1 MIRRTLDVHHERM
14 LQSASHQ
21 DFAYI
26 GNITNKGVP
35 HRGASSSELFDKMK
49 AHLWAQAIL
58 SSHPDGI
65 ALLDDGYKLLFA
77 NAQYLAI
84 WGFSEQSAFRMSGS
98 ERFEHQV
105 NMLADPEKDAYS
117 LRLIEQDAISQ
128 KPSHFHLKDGRW
140 LERIVYRHI
149 VGTDDLGIVSQWRD
163 VTGSHLEN
171 LSAQHERDLMHSMM
185 DSVPD
190 QIFFK
195 DRESHFIRIN
205 TSLAKRYGL
214 SDPSQAIG
222 RSDADFYSAEH
233 AAQTRREEMEIMR
246 TGSPVFNQLHH
257 EVWNDGHE
265 AWNVSMKMPLR
276 DATGCIIG
284 TYGIA
289 HDITEH
295 KKAEALIWQQANFDA
310 LTGLPNRRMLR
321 DRWEQV
327 LNTHKRHGHG
337 LGLLI
342 LDLDQ
347 FKEVNDSLGHAFG
360 DQLLTL
366 VSRRVEACLRT
377 TDTLARM
384 GGDEFAVILT
394 DLLPSADVGDIA
406 QKIVT
411 SFAQAFDLD
420 GHRVF
425 VSASIGVALY
435 PQNGESFDD
444 LLKLADQAMYE
455 AKSNGRNGF
464 CFFTS
469 ALQERA
475 HKRLSLASDL
485 HVALELQ
492 QFYLVYQPIVSLKDG
507 SIHKAEALIR
517 WKHPQRGLIPPA
529 EFIPLAES
537 IGLITKIG
545 EWVFHTAAQ
554 QVRLWQT
561 EIHPKMQI
569 AVNKSPQQF
578 KSKAGQASEWAAHL
592 KASNIASGAIV
603 VEITEGLLLD
613 ASESVQQQLM
623 TLRSE
628 GMQVSLDDFG
638 TGYSSLSYLHR
649 FDIDFLKIDQSFMRE
664 LDEGS
669 KNWTLCKAIIQ
680 MAHELGMRVIAEGV
694 ETQAQK
700 DLLQQAGC
708 DFGQGYFFAKPLLPD
723 DFLAL
728 TQTRPYQRACPHPP
742 TDTRST

>member
-1 MIRRTLDVHHERM
+1 MR
-14 LQSASHQ
+14 
-21 DFAYI
+21 
-26 GNITNKGVP
+26 
-35 HRGASSSELFDKMK
+35 
-49 AHLWAQAIL
+49 
-58 SSHPDGI
+58 SHPDGI
-65 ALLDDGYKLLFA
+65 ALMDACYELLFA
-77 NAQYLAI
+77 NDQYLRI
-84 WGFSEQSAFRMSGS
+84 WGFSEQSAFCMTSS
-98 ERFEHQV
+98 ERFEYQV
-105 NMLADPEKDAYS
+105 NLLANPEKDAFA
-117 LRLIEQDAISQ
+117 LRLIEQDAVSQ
-128 KPSHFHLKDGRW
+128 KPNYFHLKDGRW
-140 LERIVYRHI
+140 LERIAYRHI
-149 VGTDDLGIVSQWRD
+149 VGVEDLGFVSQWRD

-195 DRESHFIRIN
+195 DRHSRFIRIN

-214 SDPSQAIG
+214 DDPAQAVG
-222 RSDADFYSAEH
+222 KSDADFYSAEH
-233 AAQTRREEMEIMR
+233 AAQTLREELEIMR
-246 TGSPVFNQLHH
+246 TGAPVFNQLHH
-257 EVWNDGHE
+257 EVWQDGRE
-265 AWNVSMKMPLR
+265 SWNVSMKMPLR
-276 DATGCIIG
+276 DANGGIIG

-342 LDLDQ
+342 IDLDQ

-360 DQLLTL
+360 DQLLVQ
-366 VSRRVEACLRT
+366 VSRRVETCLRS

-394 DLLPSADVGDIA
+394 DLLPCADVGDIA

-411 SFAQAFDLD
+411 SFGDAFDLG

-435 PQNGESFDD
+435 PQNGESFDE

-455 AKSNGRNGF
+455 AKSHGRNGF

-475 HKRLSLASDL
+475 HKRLRMASDL
-485 HVALELQ
+485 HVALEQQ
-492 QFYLVYQPIVSLKDG
+492 QFYLVYQPVVNLRDG

-517 WKHPQRGLIPPA
+517 WQHPQRGLIPPC

-537 IGLITKIG
+537 MGLINEIG
-545 EWVFHTAAQ
+545 DWVFHTAAQ
-554 QVRLWQT
+554 QVRLWRS
-561 EIHPKMQI
+561 ELHPDMQI
-569 AVNKSPQQF
+569 AVNKSPLQF
-578 KSKAGQASEWAAHL
+578 QSKTGPTPSWAEHL
-592 KASNIASGAIV
+592 KADNIAPEAIV

-613 ASESVQQQLM
+613 ASESVQRQLLS
-623 TLRSE
+623 LRQE
-628 GMQVSLDDFG
+628 GMRVSLDDFG
-638 TGYSSLSYLHR
+638 TGYSSLAYLHR
-649 FDIDFLKIDQSFMRE
+649 FDIDFLKIDQSFMRD
-664 LDEGS
+664 LAPGS
-669 KNWTLCKAIIQ
+669 KNLTLCKAIIQ
-680 MAHELGMRVIAEGV
+680 MAHELGIQVVAEGI
-694 ETQAQK
+694 ETRLQK
-700 DLLQQAGC
+700 DLLQEAGC
-708 DFGQGYFFAKPLLPD
+708 DFGQGYFFAKPLLPE
-723 DFLAL
+723 DFLVFARSG
-728 TQTRPYQRACPHPP
+728 QTPAP
-742 TDTRST
+742 

>member
-1 MIRRTLDVHHERM
+1 M
-14 LQSASHQ
+14 
-21 DFAYI
+21 
-26 GNITNKGVP
+26 
-35 HRGASSSELFDKMK
+35 
-49 AHLWAQAIL
+49 
-58 SSHPDGI
+58 
-65 ALLDDGYKLLFA
+65 LDDCYKLLFA

-84 WGFSEQSAFRMSGS
+84 WGFSEQSAYRMTGS

-105 NMLADPEKDAYS
+105 KQLAYPEKDAFA
-117 LRLIEQDAISQ
+117 LRLVERDALRQ
-128 KPSHFHLKDGRW
+128 KPNYFHLKDGRW
-140 LERIVYRHI
+140 LERIAYRQM
-149 VGTDDLGIVSQWRD
+149 VGSEHMGIVSQWRD

-171 LSAQHERDLMHSMM
+171 LSAQHERDLMHAMM

-195 DRESHFIRIN
+195 DRESRFIRIN
-205 TSLAKRYGL
+205 ASLAKRYGL
-214 SDPSQAIG
+214 EDPAQAVG
-222 RSDADFYSAEH
+222 KSDADFYSAEH
-233 AAQTRREEMEIMR
+233 AAQTRREELEILR

-257 EVWNDGHE
+257 EVWQDGRE

-276 DATGCIIG
+276 DATGNIIG
-284 TYGIA
+284 TYGVA

-295 KKAEALIWQQANFDA
+295 KKAEALIWQQANFDD

-321 DRWEQV
+321 DRWEQS
-327 LNTHKRHGHG
+327 LNTHKRHDHG

-342 LDLDQ
+342 MDLDQ

-360 DQLLTL
+360 DQLLL
-366 VSRRVEACLRT
+366 QVSRRVEACLRN

-394 DLLPSADVGDIA
+394 DLSPDTDVGDIA
-406 QKIVT
+406 QKIVA
-411 SFAQAFDLD
+411 SFAEAFDLG
-420 GHRVF
+420 GHKVF
-425 VSASIGVALY
+425 VSASIGISLY
-435 PQNGESFDD
+435 PQNGQSFDD

-475 HKRLSLASDL
+475 HKRLRMANDL
-485 HVALELQ
+485 RIALREQ
-492 QFYLVYQPIVSLKDG
+492 QFYLVYQPIVNLKNG

-517 WKHPQRGLIPPA
+517 WKHPQRGLIPPC

-537 IGLITKIG
+537 IGLITEIG
-545 EWVFHTAAQ
+545 EWVFRTAVQ

-561 EIHPKMQI
+561 EVHPNMQI
-569 AVNKSPQQF
+569 AVNKSPLQF
-578 KSKAGQASEWAAHL
+578 QSKSGQPHEWAAYL
-592 KASNIASGAIV
+592 KSCNMAPDAIV

-613 ASESVQQQLM
+613 ASESVQEQLM
-623 TLRSE
+623 ALRDE

-664 LDEGS
+664 LGVAS
-669 KNWTLCKAIIQ
+669 KNLTLCKAIIQ
-680 MAHELGMRVIAEGV
+680 MAHELGMQVIAEGI
-694 ETQAQK
+694 ETQQQK

-723 DFLAL
+723 NFLAFTHIPL
-728 TQTRPYQRACPHPP
+728 P
-742 TDTRST
+742 

>member
-1 MIRRTLDVHHERM
+1 
-14 LQSASHQ
+14 
-21 DFAYI
+21 
-26 GNITNKGVP
+26 
-35 HRGASSSELFDKMK
+35 MK
-49 AHLWAQAIL
+49 AQLWAEAIL
-58 SSHPDGI
+58 RSHPDGI
-65 ALLDDGYKLLFA
+65 ALMDACYELLFA
-77 NAQYLAI
+77 NTQYLRI
-84 WGFSEQSAFRMSGS
+84 WGFSEQSAFCMTSS

-105 NMLADPEKDAYS
+105 KLLAYPEKDAFA
-117 LRLIEQDAISQ
+117 LRLIEQDALSHQ
-128 KPSHFHLKDGRW
+128 PSYFHLKDGRW
-140 LERIVYRHI
+140 LERIAYRHI
-149 VGTDDLGIVSQWRD
+149 VGAEELGIVSQWRD

-195 DRESHFIRIN
+195 DRHSRFIRIN

-214 SDPSQAIG
+214 DDPAQAVG
-222 RSDADFYSAEH
+222 KSDADFYTAEH
-233 AAQTRREEMEIMR
+233 AAQTLREELEIMR
-246 TGSPVFNQLHH
+246 TGAPVFNQLHH
-257 EVWNDGHE
+257 EVWHDGRE

-276 DATGCIIG
+276 DANGDIIG

-295 KKAEALIWQQANFDA
+295 KKAEALIWRQANFDA

-342 LDLDQ
+342 IDLDQ

-360 DQLLTL
+360 DQLLVQ
-366 VSRRVEACLRT
+366 VSRRVEACLRN

-411 SFAQAFDLD
+411 SFDDAFDLD

-435 PQNGESFDD
+435 PQNGESFDE

-455 AKSNGRNGF
+455 AKAHGRNGF

-475 HKRLSLASDL
+475 HKRLRMASDL
-485 HVALELQ
+485 HVALEQQ
-492 QFYLVYQPIVSLKDG
+492 QFHLVYQPVVNLRDG

-517 WKHPQRGLIPPA
+517 WQHPQRGLIPPC

-537 IGLITKIG
+537 MGLINEIG
-545 EWVFHTAAQ
+545 DWVFQTAAQ
-554 QVRLWQT
+554 QVRLWRS
-561 EIHPKMQI
+561 ELHPDMQI
-569 AVNKSPQQF
+569 AVNKSPLQF
-578 KSKAGQASEWAAHL
+578 QSKNGPTSTWADHL
-592 KASNIASGAIV
+592 KADNIAPEAIV

-613 ASESVQQQLM
+613 ASESVQRQLVS
-623 TLRSE
+623 LRQE
-628 GMQVSLDDFG
+628 GMRVSLDDFG
-638 TGYSSLSYLHR
+638 TGYSSLAYLHR
-649 FDIDFLKIDQSFMRE
+649 FDIDFLKIDQSFMRD
-664 LDEGS
+664 LAPGS
-669 KNWTLCKAIIQ
+669 KNLTLCKAIIQ
-680 MAHELGMRVIAEGV
+680 MAHELGIQVVAEGI
-694 ETQAQK
+694 ETQLQK
-700 DLLQQAGC
+700 DLLQEAGC
-708 DFGQGYFFAKPLLPD
+708 DFGQGYFFAKPLLPE
-723 DFLAL
+723 DFLVFARSG
-728 TQTRPYQRACPHPP
+728 QTPAP
-742 TDTRST
+742 

>member
-1 MIRRTLDVHHERM
+1 
-14 LQSASHQ
+14 
-21 DFAYI
+21 
-26 GNITNKGVP
+26 
-35 HRGASSSELFDKMK
+35 MK
-49 AHLWAQAIL
+49 AHLWAEAAL
-58 SSHPDGI
+58 RAHPDGI
-65 ALLDDGYKLLFA
+65 ELMGDCYKLLFA
-77 NAQYLAI
+77 NAQYFAI
-84 WGFSEQSAFRMSGS
+84 WGLSEQTAFRMTSS
-98 ERFEHQV
+98 ERFEYQM
-105 NMLADPEKDAYS
+105 NMLAESEKVVIA
-117 LRLIEQDAISQ
+117 LQLIRQEIISP
-128 KPSHFHLKDGRW
+128 KPSYFHLKDGRW
-140 LERIVYRHI
+140 LERIAYQPMA
-149 VGTDDLGIVSQWRD
+149 GAQDLRIVSQWRD

-171 LSAQHERDLMHSMM
+171 LSAQHERDLMHAMM

-195 DRESHFIRIN
+195 DRESRFIRIN
-205 TSLAKRYGL
+205 TSLANRYGL
-214 SDPSQAIG
+214 GDPAQAIG
-222 RSDADFYSAEH
+222 KSDADFYSAEH
-233 AAQTRREEMEIMR
+233 AAQTQREELEIMR

-257 EVWNDGHE
+257 EVWSDGRE

-276 DATGCIIG
+276 DASGSIIG

-295 KKAEALIWQQANFDA
+295 KKTEALIWQQANFDE

-327 LNTHKRHGHG
+327 LNTHKRNGHG

-342 LDLDQ
+342 MDLDQ
-347 FKEVNDSLGHAFG
+347 FKEINDSLGHAFG
-360 DQLLTL
+360 DHLLTL
-366 VSRRVEACLRT
+366 VSRRVEACLRS

-394 DLLPSADVGDIA
+394 DLLPSTDVGDIA
-406 QKIVT
+406 QKIVA
-411 SFAQAFDLD
+411 SFAEAFDLD

-435 PQNGESFDD
+435 PQNGESFDE

-475 HKRLSLASDL
+475 HRRLRMANDL
-485 HVALELQ
+485 HVALQEH
-492 QFYLVYQPIVSLKDG
+492 QFYLVYQPIVNLKNG

-517 WKHPQRGLIPPA
+517 WKHPQHGLIPPS

-537 IGLITKIG
+537 IGLITEIG

-554 QVRLWQT
+554 QVRVWQT
-561 EIHPKMQI
+561 ELHPDMQI
-569 AVNKSPQQF
+569 AINKSPLQF
-578 KSKAGQASEWAAHL
+578 QSKTGQPHEWAAYL
-592 KASNIASGAIV
+592 RSCMLAPNAIV

-613 ASESVQQQLM
+613 ASEPVQQQLM
-623 TLRSE
+623 ALRDE

-664 LDEGS
+664 LEEGS
-669 KNWTLCKAIIQ
+669 KNLTLCKAIIQ
-680 MAHELGMRVIAEGV
+680 MAHELGMQVIAEGI
-694 ETQAQK
+694 ETQHQK
-700 DLLQQAGC
+700 DLIQEAGC
-708 DFGQGYFFAKPLLPD
+708 DFGQGYFFAKPLSPE

-728 TQTRPYQRACPHPP
+728 TLRPPATVAGRLDHFL
-742 TDTRST
+742 ST

>member
-1 MIRRTLDVHHERM
+1 MSD
-14 LQSASHQ
+14 
-21 DFAYI
+21 I
-26 GNITNKGVP
+26 GNIASKGTPQHGV
-35 HRGASSSELFDKMK
+35 SFSLFLGKMK
-49 AHLWAQAIL
+49 AHLWADAIL
-58 SSHPDGI
+58 RSHPDGI
-65 ALLDDGYKLLFA
+65 ALLDDCYELLFA
-77 NAQYLAI
+77 NTQYLTI
-84 WGFSEQSAFRMSGS
+84 WGFTAQNAFRMTSN
-98 ERFEHQV
+98 ERFEYQV
-105 NMLADPEKDAYS
+105 NMLADPEKDAFP
-117 LRLIEQDAISQ
+117 LRLIGHDAVSQ
-128 KPSHFHLKDGRW
+128 KPSYFHLKDGRW
-140 LERIVYRHI
+140 LERIAYRHM
-149 VGTDDLGIVSQWRD
+149 VGTEDLGIVSQWRD

-195 DRESHFIRIN
+195 DCQSRFIRIN

-214 SDPSQAIG
+214 DDPAQAIG

-233 AAQTRREEMEIMR
+233 AAQTQREELEIMS

-257 EVWNDGHE
+257 EVWHDGRE

-276 DATGCIIG
+276 DASGCIIG

-295 KKAEALIWQQANFDA
+295 KKAEALIWRQANFDT

-366 VSRRVEACLRT
+366 VSRRVEACLRS

-411 SFAQAFDLD
+411 SFAEAFDLG

-435 PQNGESFDD
+435 PQNGESFDE

-464 CFFTS
+464 FFFTS

-475 HKRLSLASDL
+475 NKRLRMANDL
-485 HVALELQ
+485 HVALERQ
-492 QFYLVYQPIVSLKDG
+492 QFYLVYQPIVDLKDG

-517 WKHPQRGLIPPA
+517 WKHPERGLIPPC

-537 IGLITKIG
+537 IGLISEIG
-545 EWVFHTAAQ
+545 EWVFRSAAQ
-554 QVRLWQT
+554 QVQVWQT
-561 EIHPKMQI
+561 KLHPDMQI
-569 AVNKSPQQF
+569 AVNKSPLQF
-578 KSKAGQASEWAAHL
+578 QSKAGQAHEWAAYL
-592 KASNIASGAIV
+592 RSCNITPDAIV

-613 ASESVQQQLM
+613 ASESVQRQLM
-623 TLRSE
+623 TLRSD
-628 GMQVSLDDFG
+628 GMHVSLDDFG

-649 FDIDFLKIDQSFMRE
+649 FDIDFLKIDQSFMQD
-664 LDEGS
+664 LHEGS
-669 KNWTLCKAIIQ
+669 KNLTLCKAIIQ
-680 MAHELGMRVIAEGV
+680 MAHELGMQVIAEGI
-694 ETQAQK
+694 ETQHQK
-700 DLLQQAGC
+700 DLLLQAGC

-723 DFLAL
+723 DFLVLA
-728 TQTRPYQRACPHPP
+728 QTDQCACLAPP
-742 TDTRST
+742 SAS

>member
-1 MIRRTLDVHHERM
+1 MR
-14 LQSASHQ
+14 
-21 DFAYI
+21 
-26 GNITNKGVP
+26 
-35 HRGASSSELFDKMK
+35 
-49 AHLWAQAIL
+49 
-58 SSHPDGI
+58 SHPDGI
-65 ALLDDGYKLLFA
+65 ALLDDCYQLLFA
-77 NAQYLAI
+77 NAQYLRL
-84 WGFSEQSAFRMSGS
+84 WGFSEQSAFRMTGS

-105 NMLADPEKDAYS
+105 GLLAYPEKDAFA
-117 LRLIEQDAISQ
+117 LRLIEQDAM
-128 KPSHFHLKDGRW
+128 SHQSSYFHLKDGRW
-140 LERIVYRHI
+140 FERIAYRHI
-149 VGTDDLGIVSQWRD
+149 VGAEELGIVSQWRD

-195 DRESHFIRIN
+195 DRDSRFIRIN

-214 SDPSQAIG
+214 DDPAQAVG
-222 RSDADFYSAEH
+222 KSDADFYSAEH
-233 AAQTRREEMEIMR
+233 AAQTMREELEIMR
-246 TGSPVFNQLHH
+246 TGAPVFNQLHH
-257 EVWNDGHE
+257 EVWHDGRE

-276 DATGCIIG
+276 DANGGIIG

-342 LDLDQ
+342 IDLDQ

-360 DQLLTL
+360 DQLLVQ
-366 VSRRVEACLRT
+366 VSRRVEACLRS

-394 DLLPSADVGDIA
+394 DLLPCADVGDIA

-411 SFAQAFDLD
+411 SFGEAFDLG

-435 PQNGESFDD
+435 PQNGESFDE

-455 AKSNGRNGF
+455 AKSHGRNGF

-475 HKRLSLASDL
+475 HKRLRMASDL
-485 HVALELQ
+485 HVALEQQ
-492 QFYLVYQPIVSLKDG
+492 QFHLVYQPVVNLRDG

-517 WKHPQRGLIPPA
+517 WQHPQRGLIPPC

-537 IGLITKIG
+537 MGLINEIG
-545 EWVFHTAAQ
+545 DWVFHTAAQ
-554 QVRLWQT
+554 QVRLWRS
-561 EIHPKMQI
+561 ELHPDMQI
-569 AVNKSPQQF
+569 AVNKSPLQF
-578 KSKAGQASEWAAHL
+578 QSKNGPTPSWADHL
-592 KASNIASGAIV
+592 KSGNIAPEAIV

-613 ASESVQQQLM
+613 ASESVQRQLLS
-623 TLRSE
+623 LRQE
-628 GMQVSLDDFG
+628 GMRVSLDDFG
-638 TGYSSLSYLHR
+638 TGYSSLAYLHR
-649 FDIDFLKIDQSFMRE
+649 FDIDFLKIDQSFMRD
-664 LDEGS
+664 LAPGS
-669 KNWTLCKAIIQ
+669 KNLTLCKAIIQ
-680 MAHELGMRVIAEGV
+680 MAHELGMQVVAEGI
-694 ETQAQK
+694 ETQLQK
-700 DLLQQAGC
+700 DLLQEAGC
-708 DFGQGYFFAKPLLPD
+708 DFGQGYFFAKPLLPE
-723 DFLAL
+723 DFLAF
-728 TQTRPYQRACPHPP
+728 A
-742 TDTRST
+742 RSGHAPGH